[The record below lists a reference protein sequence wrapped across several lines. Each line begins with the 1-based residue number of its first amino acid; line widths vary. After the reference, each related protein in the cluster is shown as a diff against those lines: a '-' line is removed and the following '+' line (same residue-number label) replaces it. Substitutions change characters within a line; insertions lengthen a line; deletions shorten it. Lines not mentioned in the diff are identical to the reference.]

1 MNCRC
6 ERPRLNRRRPE
17 FCAACSV
24 RLDPR
29 IISSDENLAI
39 FIQRIASLPGVT
51 ANALLHAQRRELAGR
66 TEFGLSYIG
75 RDNDAEAQE
84 EYGDGLVYPYLS
96 WLNDR
101 RYGSDEIDP
110 DLVEAA
116 YHSALA
122 HAAVERH
129 RRKSRWE

>member
-6 ERPRLNRRRPE
+6 EKPRLNRRRPE

-29 IISSDENLAI
+29 IISSDENATLFFA
-39 FIQRIASLPGVT
+39 RIASLPGIT
-51 ANALLHAQRRELAGR
+51 ADALLHAHQREVAGR

-75 RDNDAEAQE
+75 RDNCAEGKE
-84 EYGDGLVYPYLS
+84 EAADGVIYSYLD

-101 RYGSDEIDP
+101 RDGSDEIDP
-110 DLVEAA
+110 DLIDAA
-116 YHSALA
+116 HHFALA
-122 HAAVERH
+122 HAALERK
-129 RRKSRWE
+129 RRKNRWG